1 MTDLASL
8 VVRMQADNSQYIKAL
23 NQSTSQLTSF
33 VKDVKAQLEDL
44 ADTFAAAFSVGAL
57 ADFADHAIESA
68 ASLEQLSQSAG
79 ISVESLSSLRLA
91 FAAGNL
97 SQDEMASSL
106 KKLNSNISEA
116 AGNAESKGG
125 VAFRALGVSVTDA
138 NGNLRDAGAVMADV
152 ANKFQGLADGP
163 NKAAIAIQLFG
174 RNGQSLIPVLNQ
186 GAAGLDTFRAQ
197 AEAAGIVLSGPL
209 AAAADEFSSKFSVI
223 KATLSEGFGN
233 QLAAQLLPVLST
245 LADQFTESTSSGEAF
260 SVVAGVIVGAV
271 KIVAAT
277 VVEAVSEF
285 KQLGQSIGALGA
297 VAVAAASGDFAQAGE
312 IWRQSNADNVKTTQ
326 QAQDQITAIFEAGTA
341 NQLSVISTAEAQKKK
356 VKPQAVD
363 LTGIEQS
370 DAAVKTLTSFNSN
383 LKDQAASFGLGS
395 AALVDYKLQFGP
407 LADAIGKAGDE
418 GKVLAA
424 QIRASA
430 AALSTKQ
437 DTKEITDFTD
447 KLQQQVTK
455 FEQGDVAA
463 VKYQESTGKLGE
475 ALARSADGGAAARVQ
490 IEALA
495 MSLTKAQ
502 DANALF
508 HVDQQLQ
515 TLQGHLVSAAA
526 AAFDFSNKLLIKNLA
541 DTGDTAGQGQLQ
553 QLKDATTAQAAFNEQ
568 QEKASVI
575 QLQLTTTTTNLNA
588 LKESGAITDMQYGA
602 QLSAAQAA
610 TVTQLNQIYAAEQLI
625 SQQSGLPK
633 LAQDT
638 QNFANQITN
647 LTTQTN
653 ALTNSVR
660 TNLESAFADDFSKLI
675 QGGESFQKFLQS
687 FFKGVEN
694 QIDSLV
700 SKNISQAIFGTG
712 GPAGGA
718 AGGIASLFGGGSTP
732 GGGGGLSSLLGIVG
746 LGGGGG
752 SQVIPGVVQNGGT
765 GGGIGNIV
773 GNFASGGT
781 IPSGK
786 FGVVGE
792 NGPELAYSGA
802 ANMNIVP
809 PGGSKPISVTNNFTA
824 ATVGGQISRPSQMQ
838 QAAAAARSL
847 QQASR
852 RNNT

>member
-23 NQSTSQLTSF
+23 DQATSKLSSF
-33 VKDVKAQLEDL
+33 SKDVKAQLEDL

-57 ADFADHAIESA
+57 AEFADHAIESA
-68 ASLEQLSQSAG
+68 ASLEQMSQAAG
-79 ISVESLSSLRLA
+79 VSVESLSSLRLA

-97 SQDEMASSL
+97 SQDEMGSSL

-125 VAFRALGVSVTDA
+125 VAFRALGISVTDA
-138 NGNLRDAGAVMADV
+138 SGNLRDAGAVMADV
-152 ANKFQGLADGP
+152 ANKFQGFADGP

-186 GAAGLDTFRAQ
+186 GSAGLDTFRAQ

-209 AAAADEFSSKFSVI
+209 AEAADQFSSKFSVI

-233 QLAAQLLPVLST
+233 QLSAQLLPVLST
-245 LADQFTESTSSGEAF
+245 LADQFTASTSSGEAF
-260 SVVAGVIVGAV
+260 AMVAGVIVGGV

-277 VVEAVSEF
+277 VIEATSEF
-285 KQLGQSIGALGA
+285 KQLGDSIGALGA
-297 VAVAAASGDFAQAGE
+297 VAVAAAHGDFSQAGE
-312 IWRQSNADNVKTTQ
+312 IWRESNADNVATAK
-326 QAQDQITAIFEAGTA
+326 AADAQITAVFAAGTGKR
-341 NQLSVISTAEAQKKK
+341 AEIAKDGAP
-356 VKPQAVD
+356 KPQAPN

-370 DAAVKTLTSFNSN
+370 DTAIKQLQSFNTN
-383 LKDQAASFGLGS
+383 LQDQAASFGLGS
-395 AALVDYKLQFGP
+395 AALVNYKLQFGP
-407 LADAIGKAGDE
+407 LAEAIGKAGDQ

-424 QIRASA
+424 SIRAN
-430 AALSTKQ
+430 ALALQTKQ
-437 DTKEITDFTD
+437 DTKEITDYTA
-447 KLQQQVTK
+447 KLVDQVVK
-455 FEQGDVAA
+455 FDQGSVAA
-463 VKYQESTGKLGE
+463 IDYAAATSKAGQAAKLG
-475 ALARSADGGAAARVQ
+475 ADGGAAFAAGVHG
-490 IEALA
+490 IAVALTQ
-495 MSLTKAQ
+495 LK
-502 DANALF
+502 DAPEIGALN
-508 HVDQQLQ
+508 QQLD
-515 TLQGHLVSAAA
+515 TLKGNLVSAAA
-526 AAFDFSNKLLIKNLA
+526 AGFDAAHKKQSDDFSA
-541 DTGDTAGQGQLQ
+541 TGNTAAQATLQ
-553 QLKDATTAQAAFNEQ
+553 SLKDATTAQASFNEQ
-568 QEKASVI
+568 QEKATVI
-575 QLQLTTTTTNLNA
+575 QLQLTTTQTNLNA
-588 LKESGAITDMQYGA
+588 LKESGAITDLQYGM
-602 QLSAAQAA
+602 QLAAAQAA
-610 TVTQLNQIYAAEQLI
+610 TVTQLNQIYTAEQLI

-700 SKNISQAIFGTG
+700 SKNISQSIFGTG

-718 AGGIASLFGGGSTP
+718 AGGLASLFGGGSTP
-732 GGGGGLSSLLGIVG
+732 GGGGGLSSLLGMIG
-746 LGGGGG
+746 LGG
-752 SQVIPGVVQNGGT
+752 SSVSAPVIPGVIQNAGT

-773 GNFASGGT
+773 GSFAGGGT

-809 PGGSKPISVTNNFTA
+809 ASSSKAINVTNNFTSS
-824 ATVGGQISRPSQMQ
+824 TPGGQISRPSQMQ

-852 RNNT
+852 RNNS